1 MIEPLATAL
10 DKTYAALEAAHR
22 PKPAAWRSPAD
33 GDLTVWLSYHL
44 GQAAR
49 VYTGSAGAT
58 IIVGTIAFVG
68 DSSLMIG
75 TGGSETFVMMPIS
88 DVAEVALHDRAVQP

>member
-1 MIEPLATAL
+1 MIEPLNTAL
-10 DKTYAALEAAHR
+10 DATMVELQAIHDR
-22 PKPAAWRSPAD
+22 KPAAWRSPAD
-33 GDLTVWLSYHL
+33 GDLTVWLSYHV

-49 VYTGSAGAT
+49 VYTGAAGAT

-75 TGGSETFVMMPIS
+75 AGGSETFVMMPIS